1 MPLPPHDTPRLITR
15 IGVGAAGA
23 ILQQQEL
30 EFKRLFIEN
39 PVLIYVERGIKTV
52 RWSGGEYLIR
62 AGDAIA
68 VAGGQSLDVTNKL
81 AEDGSYRAY
90 WLVWDDAL
98 IAAQADNHSELAIIR
113 HAQPMIAGT
122 QDFREALKR
131 AIQAVED
138 DRIPISIASHRLQEI
153 LLWIGMHGC
162 RFEQSSAL
170 TMGIKVRRLIGQ
182 DFAREWNAPSVASLF
197 AMSEAT
203 LRRKLADEGTSL
215 SQILVDA
222 RMSFALQLLQSTTQP
237 VVQIALSVGYQTPSQ
252 FAFRFRDRFGFPPTA
267 IRGHRRQNGY
277 PVGRL
282 VARND

>member
-1 MPLPPHDTPRLITR
+1 MNACGPHDTPRLITR
-15 IGVGAAGA
+15 TGVGAAGV

-39 PVLIYVERGIKTV
+39 PVLIYVERGIKAV

-62 AGDAIA
+62 AGEAIA
-68 VAGGQSLDVTNKL
+68 VAGGQSLDITNRL

-98 IAAQADNHSELAIIR
+98 IATQADAHPELAIIR
-113 HAQPMIAGT
+113 QAQPMTTGT
-122 QDFREALKR
+122 QEFRAALQR

-138 DRIPISIASHRLQEI
+138 ERIPGSIASHRLHEI

-162 RFEQSSAL
+162 RFEQSTAL
-170 TMGIKVRRLIGQ
+170 TTTVKVRRLIGQ
-182 DFAREWNAPSVASLF
+182 DLAREWNAPSVASVF

-252 FAFRFRDRFGFPPTA
+252 FAVRFRDRFGFPPTA
-267 IRGHRRQNGY
+267 IRGHRRPHMQ
-277 PVGRL
+277 
-282 VARND
+282 